1 MVAVCE
7 IKKVTVCKDNSWEL
21 DIHYVIKNKGIH
33 TYFNEMNFFFIS
45 IISPGSVVGS
55 HRNFGVESKIELN
68 YLEGLLLR
76 KKKTWVD
83 IPERLQFSG
92 CYETLVNEK
101 STIQKKECII
111 YHWLVNLM

>member
-76 KKKTWVD
+76 KKNNLGRHSRTVA
-83 IPERLQFSG
+83 IFRL
-92 CYETLVNEK
+92 L
-101 STIQKKECII
+101 
-111 YHWLVNLM
+111 